1 MAEINRYTVTK
12 YNKNTFVKLS
22 DQKTQVRFTKDLALN
37 CLQKTKKG

>member
-22 DQKTQVRFTKDLALN
+22 DQKTKLD
-37 CLQKTKKG
+37 LQKI